1 MTFEEKLSEM
11 YNEIA
16 NEICGMIPVEWEKV
30 YTIAYVDDEGG
41 EVVFNYTKP
50 GSDELNYYT
59 NISRDYNV
67 SEEIFDDLWMELYRS
82 FKKLR
87 NIFKE
92 EGHEPWTS
100 CEFDFTN
107 EGKLKVSFDYIDWK
121 NTEFDQLSLENY
133 YMYKKFGV
141 IPEMEEIKEIEQYIK
156 EQDEAEI

>member
-30 YTIAYVDDEGG
+30 YTIAYVNDRGG

-50 GSDELNYYT
+50 GSDELNYYM

-156 EQDEAEI
+156 EQDEAEQ